1 MLMSLMT
8 CENEYKTEIGNYNS
22 EENEKEGSVED
33 EEKEVEEEWEK
44 IKLRLNGVENGN
56 QTGTEK

>member
-1 MLMSLMT
+1 MT